1 MNKFLILLIVFCFF
15 SCQKKEQIATN
26 NDTSCKKEKKFEM
39 YELSEMA
46 SLMEQMYAYNL
57 QIKNKIEK
65 EEPVGE
71 FPEFFNKIY
80 TAKFTDSSDKDPFFD
95 EKAKAFIAAQNLIY
109 SVPKNVKQNF
119 NNVVTACITC
129 HQGKCGGPIPKIKK
143 LYLH

>member
-1 MNKFLILLIVFCFF
+1 MVFCFF
-15 SCQKKEQIATN
+15 FCQKKEQNTTEN
-26 NDTSCKKEKKFEM
+26 NASCKKEKKFEM

-57 QIKNKIEK
+57 QIKNKIENS
-65 EEPVGE
+65 ESIGE

-95 EKAKAFIAAQNLIY
+95 KKAKAFIAAQKLIY
-109 SVPKNVKQNF
+109 SDPKNVKKNF
-119 NNVVTACITC
+119 NVGVAACVSC

-143 LYLH
+143 LYLN